1 MKNKL
6 LQYVLVLVGT
16 WFAWDFARHRHTEM
30 WWFKRFL
37 SYPGIKPYENES
49 VMTGAVKMAFDHL
62 QRLKKYHPEKIRP
75 KLPFEKEEAFPV
87 RSELWSLVPKE
98 HWWVDLS
105 KPYDKYKLN
114 AFQKHFIVCSKAS
127 KEWRN
132 IDTEIR
138 KKYSDA

>member
-1 MKNKL
+1 MNRKL
-6 LQYVLVLVGT
+6 LAYILVLIG
-16 WFAWDFARHRHTEM
+16 AWLLWDYTRHRHTEM

-37 SYPGIKPYENES
+37 SYPGIKPSDKN
-49 VMTGAVKMAFDHL
+49 VIIGAVKMAFDHL

-87 RSELWSLVPKE
+87 RFDLWSLVPRE

-105 KPYDKYKLN
+105 KPYDKYKLST
-114 AFQKHFIVCSKAS
+114 FQKHFIVCAEAS
-127 KEWRN
+127 KEWHK

-138 KKYSDA
+138 KKYSNA